1 MDTMDRFWSQVDR
14 PGPNECWPW
23 TGRIRRGYGEFT
35 VTVNGKTVWLR
46 AHRVALSGLQSV
58 FPTLFACH
66 HCDNPICC
74 NPKHLYFGTV
84 LSNNRDRV
92 QRGRSGNNK
101 AKGVADVARR
111 MFADG
116 VPKAEIARRLGVTP
130 QAVRF
135 AVNNQNPRTY
145 TVKFPL
151 SPPAPP
157 LAPP

>member
-1 MDTMDRFWSQVDR
+1 MDTMARFWSQVDR
-14 PGPNECWPW
+14 RGPNECWPW
-23 TGRIRRGYGEFT
+23 TGRIHRGYGEFRLT
-35 VTVNGKTVWLR
+35 VDGKRLELR

-92 QRGRSGNNK
+92 QRGRSGSNK

-116 VPKAEIARRLGVTP
+116 VPKAEIARRLGVTT
-130 QAVRF
+130 QAVRA
-135 AVNNQNPRTY
+135 AVKRNPRTY
-145 TVKFPL
+145 TVKSPL

-157 LAPP
+157 LAPT